1 MPGKSKASLKMQEE
15 IELDF
20 DSWTLLEDG
29 VGSIQSAGGISAMVS
44 GDSADLQ
51 ASSWLKGAARVRR
64 TDLTYVSP
72 VDEDS

>member
-1 MPGKSKASLKMQEE
+1 MPGKSKAALKMQEE

-29 VGSIQSAGGISAMVS
+29 AGSIQSTGGIPAMVS
-44 GDSADLQ
+44 ADSADLQ
-51 ASSWLKGAARVRR
+51 ASSWLRGAARVRR
-64 TDLTYVSP
+64 TDLTYVGP